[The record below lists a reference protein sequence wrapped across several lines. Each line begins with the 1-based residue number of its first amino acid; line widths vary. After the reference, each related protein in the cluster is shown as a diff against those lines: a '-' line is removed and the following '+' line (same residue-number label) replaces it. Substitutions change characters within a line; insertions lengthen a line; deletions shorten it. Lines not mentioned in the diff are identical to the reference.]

1 MGDRCCDHDWDRDTE
16 RDIDLDRERDWDR
29 ERERDRDRD
38 RDRDRRRHRRDRYHA
53 NLEGAQ
59 EVPPVETDAF
69 GEAIFNVSPDHS
81 MMDYRLTVVDLER
94 FTVAHIHL
102 GRRGENGPVVA
113 FLYGPVSP
121 GTTRTE
127 RTITGTL
134 DEDSL
139 VGPLEGE
146 PFSELV
152 RQMALGNTYV
162 NAHTERYPDGEIRGQ
177 IMRRNIV
184 KNDR

>member
-1 MGDRCCDHDWDRDTE
+1 MGDRHCDHDWGRDRDC
-16 RDIDLDRERDWDR
+16 D
-29 ERERDRDRD
+29 RDRDRDCD
-38 RDRDRRRHRRDRYHA
+38 RDRDRRRDRYFA
-53 NLEGAQ
+53 NLEGEQ
-59 EVPPVETDAF
+59 EVPPVETNAY
-69 GEAIFNVSPDHS
+69 GEATFRVSHDHS
-81 MMDYRLTVVDLER
+81 MLEYRLTVVDLKK

-113 FLYGPVSP
+113 FLYGPVCP
-121 GTTRTE
+121 GTTRKE

-134 DEDSL
+134 DEANL
-139 VGPLEGE
+139 VGPLAGE
-146 PFSELV
+146 PFAELV